1 MLREASSF
9 DWADPVGLYFGTQ
22 GGSVWV
28 SPNEGDEWLEAASD
42 LPPIL
47 SVEAPLGGVTVLLP
61 SILAAEAGGQ
71 GRFELEAEKVGD
83 ALRALP
89 VANMLFD
96 ERGELR
102 RLVNVYVDGVDIR
115 GGDGVDSPLAGGEEL
130 RVVQAV
136 AGG

>member
-1 MLREASSF
+1 M
-9 DWADPVGLYFGTQ
+9 PV
-22 GGSVWV
+22 V
-28 SPNEGDEWLEAASD
+28 
-42 LPPIL
+42 
-47 SVEAPLGGVTVLLP
+47 VLLP

-71 GRFELEAEKVGD
+71 GRFELEAETVGD

-96 ERGELR
+96 ERDDLR

-115 GGDGVDSPLAGGEEL
+115 GGEGVETRLAGGETI
-130 RVVQAV
+130 RVVQAI